1 MNDRRRDSVLVEA
14 ALDAARVTD
23 DFVRGVLG
31 LGVGQIGDD
40 NQGKPRWQRWLNGR
54 GQRAVVQGLGAQFA
68 PEQLRKAANEADELV
83 AAIDDLVGAWTA
95 PALDAA
101 GRLGAVGVRHI
112 PDTLRGPDIGA
123 RSSELKE
130 VHDRLSRVIGILSEA
145 RATVILAEMRAARD
159 QV

>member
-1 MNDRRRDSVLVEA
+1 MPPVSPTTSCAACWAWVSVRSGTTTRGSRDGSGGS
-14 ALDAARVTD
+14 T
-23 DFVRGVLG
+23 GVASAG
-31 LGVGQIGDD
+31 
-40 NQGKPRWQRWLNGR
+40 W
-54 GQRAVVQGLGAQFA
+54 VVQGLGAQFA

-145 RATVILAEMRAARD
+145 RATVILAEMRVARD